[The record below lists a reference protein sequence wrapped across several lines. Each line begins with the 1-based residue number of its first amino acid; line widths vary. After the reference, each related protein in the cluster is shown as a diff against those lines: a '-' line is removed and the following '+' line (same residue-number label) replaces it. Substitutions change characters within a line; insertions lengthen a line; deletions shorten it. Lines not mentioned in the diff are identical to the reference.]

1 MIAFLHGVVAS
12 KGPDFVVLDVGGI
25 GFLLKTSTPT
35 SDAVGMPGT
44 TTRVHTC
51 LLVRDE
57 NPVLYGFASEEE
69 RSFFLS
75 LISVTGIG
83 PRVALSLLSSLK
95 PDDLAGAI
103 VRNDTA
109 LLSHVPGVGKKLA
122 ARLCVELQNK
132 VESFVATTAPPAAEG
147 ESELIAALMAL
158 GYSMREAS
166 EGARRAA
173 GDSTGSLEVRL
184 KVALKALT
192 RG

>member
-1 MIAFLHGVVAS
+1 MIAFLQGVVAS
-12 KGPDFVVLDVGGI
+12 KESDSVVLDVGGI

-35 SDAVGMPGT
+35 SDAVGAAGAT
-44 TTRVHTC
+44 AFLHTC

-57 NPVLYGFASEEE
+57 NPVLYGFGSEEE

-83 PRVALSLLSSLK
+83 PRVALSLLSSLN

-109 LLSHVPGVGKKLA
+109 LLSRVPGVGKKLA

-132 VESFVATTAPPAAEG
+132 VEAFVRATSRPATEG
-147 ESELIAALMAL
+147 ESDLVAVLMAL

-166 EGARRAA
+166 EGAKRAA
-173 GDSTGSLEVRL
+173 AESSESLEARL
-184 KVALKALT
+184 KIALKALN